1 MRSTFKTIVFTSLA
15 LSLATG
21 GAFAAGLRESHR
33 YASDDHDYAGPQMS
47 VQAMPVQAKPAMVP
61 KAHLDRVLAS
71 LRSAERNIR
80 QEETMHR
87 LSASAAR
94 KLEGE
99 ANGIRHQAVSVA
111 SAHKGAIP
119 DATFQSLKSDIRK
132 LDRNIVRMS

>member
-33 YASDDHDYAGPQMS
+33 YASEDHDYAGPQVSM
-47 VQAMPVQAKPAMVP
+47 QAMPVQAKPAMVP
-61 KAHLDRVLAS
+61 KPRLDRVLAG

-99 ANGIRHQAVSVA
+99 ANSIRHRALTVA

-119 DATFQSLKSDIRK
+119 DATFQHLKSDIRK